1 MEAELS
7 GELPVELPL
16 VSIQTHDFYG
26 LENYLQDYDL
36 KLCEVECWQQAIGC
50 PICAIMRET
59 LLDFFPKKFTTQV
72 KEMSLKIKQMEKSNL
87 SKMYWPKWR
96 TSIYNAESNY
106 LRKILRYWNTIVF
119 ATYAR
124 ILWKRW
130 IERRLR
136 PDSSYIHF
144 KATQF
149 KLLQG

>member
-1 MEAELS
+1 
-7 GELPVELPL
+7 
-16 VSIQTHDFYG
+16 
-26 LENYLQDYDL
+26 
-36 KLCEVECWQQAIGC
+36 
-50 PICAIMRET
+50 MRET
-59 LLDFFPKKFTTQV
+59 LLDFFPQKFKEQL
-72 KEMSLKIKQMEKSNL
+72 KEMSRKIKHMETSNL

-106 LRKILRYWNTIVF
+106 LRKILRYWNQVVF

-136 PDSSYIHF
+136 PDSRFIQY

-149 KLLQG
+149 KLLQS